1 MWACGSSQ
9 NTVLLAL
16 QKIVHKGDECILKDN
31 NERSKWYVT
40 GPGGVDM
47 LVPSVGL
54 IIPPPN
60 PLAVD
65 LSSKYVVQVL
75 AGCDVDTGREK
86 CGRPRYKCGD
96 TPLHTC
102 CRLPQS
108 AIWGRSL
115 YLVLRFYVEDTVLI
129 IGR

>member
-1 MWACGSSQ
+1 MAESKRESVAVSVASFSS
-9 NTVLLAL
+9 LFFAW

-31 NERSKWYVT
+31 SERSKWYVT

-65 LSSKYVVQVL
+65 LSCK
-75 AGCDVDTGREK
+75 
-86 CGRPRYKCGD
+86 
-96 TPLHTC
+96 
-102 CRLPQS
+102 
-108 AIWGRSL
+108 
-115 YLVLRFYVEDTVLI
+115 
-129 IGR
+129 

>member
-1 MWACGSSQ
+1 MM
-9 NTVLLAL
+9 LLAL

-65 LSSKYVVQVL
+65 LSSKYVVQVP
-75 AGCDVDTGREK
+75 AGRDVDMGGEK
-86 CGRPRYKCGD
+86 CGRPLYKHSD
-96 TPLHTC
+96 TPLHTAVTYPKVGSSEGPFA
-102 CRLPQS
+102 LS
-108 AIWGRSL
+108 
-115 YLVLRFYVEDTVLI
+115 
-129 IGR
+129 

>member
-1 MWACGSSQ
+1 MCIIYTDSAREDPDGRKQAWECPRYPWLPFHPCFFAW
-9 NTVLLAL
+9 

-65 LSSKYVVQVL
+65 LSCK
-75 AGCDVDTGREK
+75 
-86 CGRPRYKCGD
+86 
-96 TPLHTC
+96 
-102 CRLPQS
+102 
-108 AIWGRSL
+108 
-115 YLVLRFYVEDTVLI
+115 
-129 IGR
+129 